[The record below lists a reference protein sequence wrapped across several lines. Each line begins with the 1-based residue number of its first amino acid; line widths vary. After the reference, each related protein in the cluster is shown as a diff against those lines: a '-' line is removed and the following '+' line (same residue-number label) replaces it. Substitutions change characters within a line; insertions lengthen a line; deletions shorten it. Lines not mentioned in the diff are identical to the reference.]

1 MKFKPGSIGI
11 RLLYSLT
18 PKSFIM
24 KKPICI
30 LLCLSLL
37 FGFSLKLSSQSTEE
51 ELDQK
56 ELTKQFI
63 GKWVTD
69 WEEGAVTTW
78 EVKPLGSG
86 YEVTI
91 KWKNEGQLTRTDKG
105 VIGFTSDGLV
115 AMAYMWAYSG
125 IVSCDYGKFVSKN
138 EISVE
143 RYDSLHGKVSSIFDF
158 VFVSPEKMKMVWKQ
172 WGPEESPE
180 DAEVTELTWTKVNQ

>member
-1 MKFKPGSIGI
+1 M
-11 RLLYSLT
+11 R
-18 PKSFIM
+18 KSF
-24 KKPICI
+24 KV
-30 LLCLSLL
+30 LLSLL
-37 FGFSLKLSSQSTEE
+37 VFLGISLTLSAQSAEK

-78 EVKPLGSG
+78 DVKPLGSG

>member
-1 MKFKPGSIGI
+1 
-11 RLLYSLT
+11 
-18 PKSFIM
+18 M

-30 LLCLSLL
+30 LLGLSLL
-37 FGFSLKLSSQSTEE
+37 FGFSLKLSSQTAKE
-51 ELDQK
+51 ELNQK

-63 GKWVTD
+63 GKWISDWADETVTI
-69 WEEGAVTTW
+69 WEINPVGN
-78 EVKPLGSG
+78 G
-86 YEVTI
+86 YEVSI
-91 KWKNEGQLTRTDKG
+91 FWKNEGQLSHTDKG

-115 AMAYMWAYSG
+115 AMVYMWSLEG
-125 IVSCDYGKFVSKN
+125 LVTCDYGKFVSKN

-180 DAEVTELTWTKVNQ
+180 DAEVSEFTWTKVNQ